1 MAELPASTLLRDDLI
16 DRVMVHFDAAAPLR
30 AYLRAG
36 LQAG

>member
-1 MAELPASTLLRDDLI
+1 MAELPASPLREDLV
-16 DRVMVHFDAAAPLR
+16 DRVMAHFDAAAPLR